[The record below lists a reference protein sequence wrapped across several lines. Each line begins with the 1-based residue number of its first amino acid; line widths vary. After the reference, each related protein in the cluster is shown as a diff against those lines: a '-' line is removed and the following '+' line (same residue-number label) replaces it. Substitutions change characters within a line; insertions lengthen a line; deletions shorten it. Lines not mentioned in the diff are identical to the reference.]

1 MNKKFL
7 FLSLIA
13 ILSFFTGII
22 FFMPT
27 DTSGLP
33 ILNNEEYQ
41 TSGFA
46 VYTEDGDIIY
56 TNSIESIRK
65 SIFGSTMVT
74 TDSQTLNN
82 PIGIVENP
90 PTQSIISIKD
100 MALKSLDNDNKVL
113 IIYIDGL
120 GYDLYKKAI
129 DLGIIPC
136 LESTGIAEKA
146 LTVYPT
152 ITDVTFAAMVT
163 GTTPKYTGI
172 HNREKKPLEIPTI
185 FDKAA
190 EMGKTSKVIEGNI
203 KIIIDEVET
212 ILNIDEN
219 NNGTIDDEIY
229 NKALEELKNPP
240 DVLLVH
246 FHSYDDFGHK
256 YGPNSDEALAQLSIL
271 DSYIK
276 NMLHNY
282 DGDVI
287 ITSDHGMHDEGG
299 GGAHGSFSESDLFIP
314 IWTLFLKNTD

>member
-100 MALKSLDNDNKVL
+100 MVLKSLDNDNKVL

-120 GYDLYKKAI
+120 GYDL
-129 DLGIIPC
+129 
-136 LESTGIAEKA
+136 
-146 LTVYPT
+146 
-152 ITDVTFAAMVT
+152 
-163 GTTPKYTGI
+163 
-172 HNREKKPLEIPTI
+172 
-185 FDKAA
+185 
-190 EMGKTSKVIEGNI
+190 
-203 KIIIDEVET
+203 
-212 ILNIDEN
+212 
-219 NNGTIDDEIY
+219 
-229 NKALEELKNPP
+229 
-240 DVLLVH
+240 
-246 FHSYDDFGHK
+246 
-256 YGPNSDEALAQLSIL
+256 
-271 DSYIK
+271 
-276 NMLHNY
+276 
-282 DGDVI
+282 
-287 ITSDHGMHDEGG
+287 
-299 GGAHGSFSESDLFIP
+299 
-314 IWTLFLKNTD
+314 